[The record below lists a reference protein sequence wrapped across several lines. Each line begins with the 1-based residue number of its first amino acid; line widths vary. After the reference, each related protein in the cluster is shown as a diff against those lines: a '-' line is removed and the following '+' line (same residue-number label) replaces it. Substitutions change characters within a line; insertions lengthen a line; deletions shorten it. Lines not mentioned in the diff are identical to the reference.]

1 MKLPKGWRETIA
13 RSNRP
18 GTWRFEI
25 RSPGRFQEGTLR
37 TVQLK
42 KVNGVKLIAGK
53 LIAGDQELEHHDA
66 GAMVPQAILF
76 DKRDWKEFRDALGW
90 QEAHFS
96 RIENPPRR
104 RRASNPHSGKL
115 QWSEAPRTLGD
126 LARTRVAYEGGRFLE
141 SSILSDLSQE
151 ERDRIEEYLV
161 RIGHPLASE
170 PGTQVKRIAAAARE
184 LAASKGGETTR
195 GQGVYRSG
203 ATRERIL
210 REIRGH
216 DPKKN
221 PPPPSMKKAMDRDT
235 AGHFYK
241 WLEQFVAE
249 RHQQEAEEDVLAAL
263 REDPTMI
270 ARGEGWP
277 AIRAR
282 GEWLRSERTPNPP
295 RRLDAFKAGAEAAIE
310 RLVQTETELSA
321 AFAEVMAVV
330 NRRQPVSER
339 MKERTRALQLEQLSR
354 IDEVRT
360 AVARHGAAIQ
370 EFSTPPSPRSERRR
384 ENPARVKA
392 DAVRLFER
400 FHGHAPS
407 GYRIERVPDLSQ
419 LVTLG
424 QALRIDYQ
432 LDPSNARGSR
442 NTPYAHQFG
451 PGSTLLTDPTGRALV
466 IVGNMKVS
474 RAPRGRFG
482 YIREASGG

>member
-1 MKLPKGWRETIA
+1 MKLPKGWRETTA

-18 GTWRFEI
+18 GTWRFEV
-25 RSPGRFQEGTLR
+25 RSAARFQEGTLR

-42 KVNGVKLIAGK
+42 GVNGVKLIVGK
-53 LIAGDQELEHHDA
+53 LTADDQELDQHDA

-76 DKRDWKEFRDALGW
+76 DKREWQEFRDALAW
-90 QEAHFS
+90 QEWHFT
-96 RIENPPRR
+96 RLENPPRR
-104 RRASNPHSGKL
+104 RRVPNPHSGKL

-151 ERDRIEEYLV
+151 GRDRIKEYLV

-184 LAASKGGETTR
+184 LAGSKGGETTR

-203 ATRERIL
+203 
-210 REIRGH
+210 
-216 DPKKN
+216 PKKN
-221 PPPPSMKKAMDRDT
+221 PPPPTMRKVMDRAT
-235 AGHFYK
+235 SEHFYE
-241 WLEQFVAE
+241 WLEKFVAE
-249 RHQQEAEEDVLAAL
+249 RHQQEAEQDVHAAL
-263 REDPTMI
+263 REDPSMI
-270 ARGEGWP
+270 VRGEGWP

-295 RRLDAFKAGAEAAIE
+295 RRLDAFKAGAEASIE

-321 AFAEVMAVV
+321 AFAEVMAIVD
-330 NRRQPVSER
+330 RRQPVPEW
-339 MKERTRALQLEQLSR
+339 MKDRTTALQREQLSR
-354 IDEVRT
+354 LDEVKT

-370 EFSTPPSPRSERRR
+370 EFSTPPSPRSEGRR

-392 DAVRLFER
+392 DAVRLYER

-407 GYRIERVPDLSQ
+407 GYRLERVPDLSQ

-432 LDPSNARGSR
+432 LDPSNARGAR